1 MKHFLFILFFGLS
14 VSSLA
19 QLSTSHLS
27 IKEPKA
33 DLKRA
38 FEVQKSYV
46 KETIKEISGFKG
58 GAVSAGA
65 KKYFGVKNPMAAV
78 LPKSGWLS
86 AEKPQELNY
95 FKKRLME
102 LELGFIFGE
111 NIKEVV
117 KDIESLKTKVK
128 ATVPVVELP
137 VKNIEVKGK
146 LKFIDFIAANVGAY
160 QYIVGK
166 PFPKD
171 MDVDSVKMHLL
182 ENGKSITAASGVVAD
197 GGQWKNLLF
206 QVNHAISQG
215 YEIKAGHLVIT
226 GSLGKV
232 LPAKKAAYKAVYED
246 QQTIEFSFK

>member
-1 MKHFLFILFFGLS
+1 MKYIVLLFFFGFLLN
-14 VSSLA
+14 VSAQVSTA
-19 QLSTSHLS
+19 QLSF
-27 IKEPKA
+27 KDPKA

-38 FEVQKSYV
+38 FEVQQSFV
-46 KETIKEISGFKG
+46 KESIKEIGGFKG

-65 KKYFGVKNPMAAV
+65 KKYFGVENPMAAV
-78 LPKSGWLS
+78 LPKSGWLTV
-86 AEKPQELNY
+86 EKPLELDF
-95 FKKRLME
+95 FKSRLME
-102 LELGFIFGE
+102 LELGFIFAD
-111 NIKEVV
+111 NIKTTV
-117 KDIESLKTKVK
+117 KDIESLKKKVK
-128 ATVPVVELP
+128 STVPVVELP
-137 VKNIEVKGK
+137 VKNIDVKGK
-146 LKFIDFIAANVGAY
+146 LQFIDFIAANVGAY

-206 QVNHAISQG
+206 QVNHAIAQG
-215 YEIKAGHLVIT
+215 YEIKAGHLIIT

-232 LPAKKAAYKAVYED
+232 LPAKKAVYKAVYEG

>member
-1 MKHFLFILFFGLS
+1 MKYFFFTLLFGFI
-14 VSSLA
+14 VSSSA
-19 QLSTSHLS
+19 QLSAPHLS
-27 IKEPKA
+27 VKEPKA

-38 FEVQKSYV
+38 FEIQKSYV
-46 KETIKEISGFKG
+46 KETVKEIGGYKG

-65 KKYFGVKNPMAAV
+65 KKYFGVENPMAAV

-86 AEKPQELNY
+86 SEKPIELAF

-102 LELGFIFGE
+102 LELGFVLGE
-111 NIKEVV
+111 GIDKKV
-117 KDIESLKTKVK
+117 KDIESLKKKVK
-128 ATVPVVELP
+128 STVPVVELP

-166 PFPKD
+166 PFPED
-171 MDVDSVKMHLL
+171 MDVDALKMHLL

-215 YEIKAGHLVIT
+215 YEIKAGHLIIT

-232 LPAKKAAYKAVYED
+232 LPAKKAVYKAVYEG